1 MAARHRVGSG
11 DGGRHGRYPDLDV
24 LVELF
29 FSRTVLPLRFIM
41 SLQNAIVTKI
51 SQSEIRTVHMTGVI
65 TDQLIELRPMAS
77 WNRHCGDGAPVR
89 ADRDRMSLLATI
101 LGLFLAGGLFFGG
114 WRRRS
119 GRV

>member
-1 MAARHRVGSG
+1 MLVG
-11 DGGRHGRYPDLDV
+11 
-24 LVELF
+24 LF

-89 ADRDRMSLLATI
+89 ADRDRLRLLATI
-101 LGLFLAGGLFFGG
+101 LGLFLAGGVVGAAAFNAMRYAAVFSVAAMLVAI
-114 WRRRS
+114 S
-119 GRV
+119 AMH